1 MRAHVEAYGCALS
14 YGEAREI
21 EDLLAGLG
29 WDLVDSPDASDLN
42 VLVTCVV
49 VQKTERAMLK
59 RVEALS
65 SGPKL
70 IVTGCLATAGR
81 ERAESFAPDAAF
93 VPPGDIEAISS
104 IAGRAGPARGPV
116 PQRPFEIVPL
126 ASGCAGDC
134 SYCITKLARGNIRS
148 RPADRIVSQVER
160 AVASGPKEVQLTAQ
174 DTAAYGSDIGEDLP
188 SLVGRVCAIPR
199 DFRLRVGMMNPA
211 SALQIQDQL
220 AEMYRRPKV
229 FKFLHLPIQSASDRI
244 LREMGRKYSLE
255 EFEGLVDTV
264 RSASPDATLS
274 TDLIVGYPGETGEDH
289 ASNLEFVERVR
300 PDIVNVTRFSP
311 RPGTRAAAASDT
323 VPGAI
328 AKERS
333 RELGRVRFR
342 VSLDINRGWV
352 GRKVRALATEHVKPG
367 TTVVRTDDYRQIVVP
382 ESLDIGTYHEVEVVQ
397 ARTTYLVGRR
407 CPG

>member
-29 WDLVDSPDASDLN
+29 WHLVDSPDASDLN

-59 RVEALS
+59 RVEALA

-81 ERAESFAPDAAF
+81 ERAEPLAPDAAF
-93 VPPGDIEAISS
+93 VPPGDIDAISS
-104 IAGRAGPARGPV
+104 IAGRAGPAGGPV
-116 PQRPFEIVPL
+116 PQRPYEIVPL

-134 SYCITKLARGNIRS
+134 SYCITKLARGSIRS
-148 RPADRIVSQVER
+148 RTADRIVSQVER

-174 DTAAYGSDIGEDLP
+174 DTAAYGSDTGDDLP
-188 SLVGRVCAIPR
+188 SLVERVCAIPR

-211 SALQIQDQL
+211 SALRIRDRL

-229 FKFLHLPIQSASDRI
+229 FKFLHLPVQSASDRV
-244 LREMGRKYSLE
+244 LREMGRKYSIE

-264 RSASPDATLS
+264 RSAAPDATLS
-274 TDLIVGYPGETGEDH
+274 TDLIVGYPGETDEDH

-311 RPGTRAAAASDT
+311 RPGTRAAAAPDA
-323 VPGAI
+323 VPGAV

-342 VSLDINRGWV
+342 VSLGINRGWV
-352 GRKVRALATEHVKPG
+352 GRKVTALATEHVKPG

-382 ESLDIGTYHEVEVVQ
+382 EPLEIGTYHEVEVVQ

-407 CPG
+407 CRG